1 MAIICH
7 CEGVRDRTIA
17 SAVKRGATDLAA
29 VQAACGAGTRCEG
42 CVPAVEALIRQ
53 HARPEHTCEVPD
65 VRGRLSV
72 VHA

>member
-29 VQAACGAGTRCEG
+29 GTENMS
-42 CVPAVEALIRQ
+42 IIQ
-53 HARPEHTCEVPD
+53 
-65 VRGRLSV
+65 
-72 VHA
+72 